1 VNPEA
6 AEADW
11 DVNRAYWALFTDDR
25 EEITFNK
32 EVNQRCALPTLETPH
47 EQTGRIFVQELARRM
62 GSPLPNVGMQP
73 LTDQHVR
80 CVINAFRN
88 RATALRTRL
97 RGDALAES
105 NWTPDE
111 HIDIQVALDR
121 KGFMRNRDKRYGVA
135 PDGQFGPNTRTAI
148 KEFQRSINAELT
160 GFLTNEQRIALVES
174 PEERAAREARQA
186 AAEKAR
192 QDAIEA
198 KRLADLKARQDAD
211 AKERK
216 RLEEEVA
223 KATER
228 RRKIEE
234 AKKKGEE
241 YAKKE
246 TDLSW
251 SLSERDNPMTDEKEY
266 TVSSIQ
272 LEHGVAASVEGKCQ
286 KNQVYFE
293 ATILDAKDPNAP
305 LGIPGHRSGGIVGNK
320 RINDETAFATTF
332 PTSGFRN
339 RIVMAPLSFDN
350 DATESADATWRILGE
365 VETANGTIIIKL
377 PTFDPNIQKLIVS
390 CKKQNE
396 IENRRRGLRDA
407 PG

>member
-6 AEADW
+6 AAADW
-11 DVNRAYWALFTDDR
+11 DVNRAYWALFADDR
-25 EEITFNK
+25 EETTFNR
-32 EVNQRCALPTLETPH
+32 EVIQRCALPTLETPQ
-47 EQTGRIFVQELARRM
+47 EQAGRIFVQEFARRI
-62 GSPLPNVGMQP
+62 GSPLPIVGPQP

-97 RGDALAES
+97 RGDALVES

-111 HIDIQVALDR
+111 HIDIQVSLDR

-135 PDGQFGPNTRTAI
+135 PDGQFGPNTRAAI
-148 KEFQRSINAELT
+148 KEFQRSINAEPT
-160 GFLTNEQRIALVES
+160 GFLSNEQRIALVEN

-198 KRLADLKARQDAD
+198 KKLADLNAKQDED
-211 AKERK
+211 AKELK

-223 KATER
+223 RATAR
-228 RRKIEE
+228 RQKIEE

-241 YAKKE
+241 YAKRE
-246 TDLSW
+246 ASLSW

-272 LEHGVAASVEGKCQ
+272 LENSVAASVEGKCQ
-286 KNQVYFE
+286 KNKVYFE
-293 ATILDAKDPNAP
+293 ATILDAKDPNTP

-320 RINDETAFATTF
+320 RINDETAFPATF

-339 RIVMAPLSFDN
+339 RIVMTQLSFEN
-350 DATESADATWRILGE
+350 ESTESADTTWRILGE
-365 VETANGTIIIKL
+365 IETANGTIIVRV
-377 PTFDPNIQKLIVS
+377 PTFDPKIQKLIAA
-390 CKKQNE
+390 CKKQYE
-396 IENRRRGLRDA
+396 IENRRHGLRDV